1 MTTAPARQLKKA
13 RAAKR
18 AGAGKQ
24 SGPGR
29 PAWKPD
35 AENRKRVCRLV
46 SVGLTHTAI
55 ALRLGI
61 TLPTLR
67 KHCSKELLDGADLA
81 RAELFEMMF
90 GAADK
95 GNVAAMKALREIQ
108 AAAGARDSI
117 LRDEDEAPAPA
128 PIEKLGKKELQLR
141 EAAKA
146 GADSPWGND
155 LNPANSTAQ

>member
-1 MTTAPARQLKKA
+1 MRI
-13 RAAKR
+13 
-18 AGAGKQ
+18 
-24 SGPGR
+24 
-29 PAWKPD
+29 
-35 AENRKRVCRLV
+35 CRLV

-117 LRDEDEAPAPA
+117 LRDAEEPAA
-128 PIEKLGKKELQLR
+128 ASEPIERLGKKEQQLR

-146 GADSPWGND
+146 GEGSPWGND
-155 LNPANSTAQ
+155 LNPNTSTAQ